1 MNTDPEESRFIK
13 SHGGKRPGSG
23 RPAGS
28 PNKLTRP
35 LKEAA
40 AMESEACLQTL
51 VYLRDHGE
59 SEQVRLAA
67 TTAILDRGYGRPRQ
81 EVGIEDRSGF
91 TVILNKPGGHAV
103 IMSGP
108 PNVPALI
115 DHQPDDDEGLPSK
128 GNV

>member
-1 MNTDPEESRFIK
+1 MNADEKESRSIK

-28 PNKLTRP
+28 PNRLSRP

-51 VYLRDHGE
+51 IYLRDHGE

-67 TTAILDRGYGRPRQ
+67 STAILDRGHGRPRQ
-81 EVGIEDRSGF
+81 EFNLTDN
-91 TVILNKPGGHAV
+91 TVTVVLNKPGQ
-103 IMSGP
+103 P
-108 PNVPALI
+108 PIFVGGQQNAPTLI
-115 DHQPDDDEGLPSK
+115 EHQPDDA
-128 GNV
+128 